1 MSIASEKR
9 VAGLSAQV
17 ALRIYL
23 FLEYIYYCYF
33 PGFTGFAFPSRSHP
47 GIM

>member
-23 FLEYIYYCYF
+23 FFYYCYF
-33 PGFTGFAFPSRSHP
+33 PVTGFAFPSRSHP

>member
-1 MSIASEKR
+1 MSIASENR

-23 FLEYIYYCYF
+23 FFYYCYF

-47 GIM
+47 SIM